1 MQAQV
6 FPYMPPSVLCEL
18 GDQQRLRMLTARV
31 GSPKDLVNLNRVL
44 GHPSLTAR
52 GSSPR
57 TRLALILTGY
67 LVQKN
72 RQVGAPRL
80 ALPPTLR
87 EASPSRNRLT
97 LKVSIDEGPASPSDS
112 SAWQRGFPAG
122 SILLILGPEASR
134 AGSALTFKISARRPL
149 PR

>member
-1 MQAQV
+1 MRARGPVAVENADGKGRFAEGSCQYQ
-6 FPYMPPSVLCEL
+6 PSVRPPLTYGEGEL
-18 GDQQRLRMLTARV
+18 PTYTLGPDLDRLL
-31 GSPKDLVNLNRVL
+31 SPED
-44 GHPSLTAR
+44 
-52 GSSPR
+52 
-57 TRLALILTGY
+57 
-67 LVQKN
+67 

-87 EASPSRNRLT
+87 EASLSRNRLT

-122 SILLILGPEASR
+122 PILLILGPEASR

>member
-1 MQAQV
+1 
-6 FPYMPPSVLCEL
+6 
-18 GDQQRLRMLTARV
+18 MLTARV
-31 GSPKDLVNLNRVL
+31 GSPKDLVNINRVL

-52 GSSPR
+52 GELPTYTLGPDLDRLLSPED
-57 TRLALILTGY
+57 
-67 LVQKN
+67 

-87 EASPSRNRLT
+87 EASLSRNRLT

-122 SILLILGPEASR
+122 PILLILGPEASR